1 LVVLLVASV
10 FVVSNGSNALS
21 IGRSPGAHPASPAPT
36 AVAPFYPNVKITDGS
51 SPFAWQVEPTMV
63 INETGTIFV
72 GWKETTGSDTAG
84 VRVGASYSTDQG
96 LSWAPNIL
104 MNQSHP
110 SNLQCQNSDPWMA
123 LAPDQR
129 VQYAYLEFNCNDG
142 TNGLDVSNTTNGQD
156 WGTVHYKLGGGGLTD
171 KDSITVAP
179 SGRIYA
185 AWDEANFMIAS
196 WSDDGGST
204 WAPFH
209 NPDDIPGGVL
219 GAVVKTSANGT
230 VYLTWWDFGSN
241 NIFFDW
247 SADGNTWHADK
258 RVNDVL
264 GSAPGQGSWQLAI
277 PAMAIDPVTGAIYI
291 AWPDSRNGD
300 QDIFMSSS
308 TDGGITWSANHR
320 VNDDSGSHSQW
331 MVDIAVDYASVVHA
345 AWEDNRNGAW
355 NIFYSNSTDGGST
368 WATNLR
374 VSTQDTPLS
383 YDRPGDYFAIEAGLD
398 NTVYVVWTD
407 GRGSDFDIYYAR
419 SPGFPTS
426 TVTVTTD
433 PVGLPVTVDGVTSKA
448 PVATAWIVGSS
459 HTVSV
464 ASPISLGA
472 TARYVWSNWS
482 DGGAISHSIVVGTAD
497 ATVTA
502 SFTKQYQS
510 QVSLIPTGLG
520 LIVLIDSMPY
530 TATASFWWDDGSVH
544 QVEAPTNQ
552 TVSTDVRYVWF
563 SWSDGGSAVHSVT
576 ATAALV
582 LTATFTEEE
591 AMRVST
597 TPSGTTFAVDNTT
610 YSSATTFW
618 FSRDTYHVVSI
629 VTPQTGVP
637 GTRYQFQGW
646 SDGGAATHVVHF
658 TGAVSLVANF
668 SAEYYLNVSSPV
680 SGAGGSG
687 WYPAG
692 ATVTATVS
700 NQYYAQ
706 GPGERLAFQGW
717 SGNATGTHLTSDP
730 ILMDG
735 PKTAVAQYGTQFYLD
750 VSSAYGTVLG
760 ADWYDQGTTA
770 HAIVASR
777 EVEVTP
783 GTREL
788 FVGWSGDA
796 AGTDVT
802 SNGIAMDRSK
812 IATAVWRTQYSL
824 TIQAGPGTAATAGW
838 YDAGATAVASLASGI
853 VPGATGTRSVFVSWN
868 GDASGTDPAG
878 SRPIPMNGPRTVGT
892 TWRTEYELRITSAY
906 GSVVGAGW
914 YQAGSSATASVNASV
929 IGTAAGERVVFAGWT
944 GDAAGDA
951 AYSSSPILMSGPRTA
966 NAQWSKEYFLQ
977 VDSDI
982 GTVDGSG
989 WYREGASVQLHAST
1003 EATSAGQTYRFSGW
1017 SGGVTS
1023 ADASVTVTMTGPM
1036 TVRAKWTT
1044 ETVLGGLSGTVLGL
1058 ILLVLGIAL
1067 VIGLLVASRR
1077 RRKE

>member
-1 LVVLLVASV
+1 MIMHDDPNPISRGRGLRLVPSLLVVLLVASV

-72 GWKETTGSDTAG
+72 GWKETTGPDTAG

-185 AWDEANFMIAS
+185 AWDEANFMIVTR
-196 WSDDGGST
+196 SDDGGST

-209 NPDDIPGGVL
+209 DPDDIPGGVL

-433 PVGLPVTVDGVTSKA
+433 PVGLPVTVDGVTSGSHGAMEDRPSTRSQPRPRSSLPRRSPKKKRCACPRRRPA
-448 PVATAWIVGSS
+448 PRSRWTTRPIRRRPRSGSRE
-459 HTVSV
+459 T
-464 ASPISLGA
+464 PITSFPSSRRRPVFLGHDINSKGGA
-472 TARYVWSNWS
+472 TAAPQHMSSTLPGRFHSWR
-482 DGGAISHSIVVGTAD
+482 ISPRNTISM
-497 ATVTA
+497 
-502 SFTKQYQS
+502 
-510 QVSLIPTGLG
+510 SLPR
-520 LIVLIDSMPY
+520 SP
-530 TATASFWWDDGSVH
+530 
-544 QVEAPTNQ
+544 AP
-552 TVSTDVRYVWF
+552 
-563 SWSDGGSAVHSVT
+563 
-576 ATAALV
+576 
-582 LTATFTEEE
+582 
-591 AMRVST
+591 
-597 TPSGTTFAVDNTT
+597 
-610 YSSATTFW
+610 
-618 FSRDTYHVVSI
+618 
-629 VTPQTGVP
+629 
-637 GTRYQFQGW
+637 
-646 SDGGAATHVVHF
+646 
-658 TGAVSLVANF
+658 
-668 SAEYYLNVSSPV
+668 
-680 SGAGGSG
+680 
-687 WYPAG
+687 
-692 ATVTATVS
+692 
-700 NQYYAQ
+700 
-706 GPGERLAFQGW
+706 
-717 SGNATGTHLTSDP
+717 
-730 ILMDG
+730 
-735 PKTAVAQYGTQFYLD
+735 
-750 VSSAYGTVLG
+750 
-760 ADWYDQGTTA
+760 
-770 HAIVASR
+770 
-777 EVEVTP
+777 
-783 GTREL
+783 
-788 FVGWSGDA
+788 
-796 AGTDVT
+796 
-802 SNGIAMDRSK
+802 
-812 IATAVWRTQYSL
+812 
-824 TIQAGPGTAATAGW
+824 
-838 YDAGATAVASLASGI
+838 
-853 VPGATGTRSVFVSWN
+853 
-868 GDASGTDPAG
+868 
-878 SRPIPMNGPRTVGT
+878 
-892 TWRTEYELRITSAY
+892 
-906 GSVVGAGW
+906 
-914 YQAGSSATASVNASV
+914 
-929 IGTAAGERVVFAGWT
+929 
-944 GDAAGDA
+944 
-951 AYSSSPILMSGPRTA
+951 
-966 NAQWSKEYFLQ
+966 
-977 VDSDI
+977 
-982 GTVDGSG
+982 
-989 WYREGASVQLHAST
+989 
-1003 EATSAGQTYRFSGW
+1003 
-1017 SGGVTS
+1017 
-1023 ADASVTVTMTGPM
+1023 
-1036 TVRAKWTT
+1036 
-1044 ETVLGGLSGTVLGL
+1044 
-1058 ILLVLGIAL
+1058 
-1067 VIGLLVASRR
+1067 
-1077 RRKE
+1077 

>member
-1 LVVLLVASV
+1 V
-10 FVVSNGSNALS
+10 
-21 IGRSPGAHPASPAPT
+21 HPASPAPT
-36 AVAPFYPNVKITDGS
+36 TTVAPFYPNVKITDGS

-63 INETGTIFV
+63 INETGTVFV
-72 GWKETTGSDTAG
+72 GWKETTGPDAAG

-96 LSWAPNIL
+96 LSWAPNML

-110 SNLQCQNSDPWMA
+110 SNVQCQNSDPWMA

-156 WGTVHYKLGGGGLTD
+156 WGAVHYKLGAGGLTD

-185 AWDEANFMIAS
+185 AWDEANFMDVT

-209 NPDDIPGGVL
+209 DPDDAPGGVL
-219 GAVVKTSANGT
+219 GAVIKTSANGT

-247 SADGNTWHADK
+247 SADGNTWHTDK

-331 MVDIAVDYASVVHA
+331 MVDIAVDHASVVHA

-355 NIFYSNSTDGGST
+355 NIFYSNSTDGGAT

-374 VSTQDTPLS
+374 VSSQDTPLS

-398 NTVYVVWTD
+398 NTIYVVWTD
-407 GRGSDFDIYYAR
+407 GRGADFDIYYAR

-433 PVGLPVTVDGVTSKA
+433 PAGLPVTVDGVTSKA

-472 TARYVWSNWS
+472 TARLVWSNWS

-502 SFTKQYQS
+502 SFTKQYQT
-510 QVSLIPTGLG
+510 QVSLNPTGLG
-520 LIVLIDSMPY
+520 LIVLVDSMPY

-668 SAEYYLNVSSPV
+668 SAEYYLNVSSLV

-717 SGNATGTHLTSDP
+717 SGNATGTLLTSDP

-735 PKTAVAQYGTQFYLD
+735 PKTAVAQYATQFYLD
-750 VSSAYGTVLG
+750 VSSAYGE
-760 ADWYDQGTTA
+760 
-770 HAIVASR
+770 VA
-777 EVEVTP
+777 
-783 GTREL
+783 G
-788 FVGWSGDA
+788 
-796 AGTDVT
+796 
-802 SNGIAMDRSK
+802 
-812 IATAVWRTQYSL
+812 
-824 TIQAGPGTAATAGW
+824 AGW
-838 YDAGATAVASLASGI
+838 YDAGTNAVASLTPGVVA
-853 VPGATGTRSVFVSWN
+853 GATGTRSVFVSWN
-868 GDASGTDPAG
+868 GDTSGTDP
-878 SRPIPMNGPRTVGT
+878 SSSQSILMNGPHTVGT
-892 TWRTEYELRITSAY
+892 TWRTEYELRIDSTY

-914 YQAGSSATASVNASV
+914 YRAGSFATASLNASV
-929 IGTAAGERVVFAGWT
+929 IGTGSGARVVFKGWT
-944 GDAAGDA
+944 GDAAGNA
-951 AYSSSPILMSGPRTA
+951 AYGSSPILMSGPRTA
-966 NAQWSKEYFLQ
+966 QAQWSKEYLLQ
-977 VDSDI
+977 IVSDI
-982 GTVDGSG
+982 GTISGTG
-989 WYREGASVQLHAST
+989 WYGEGASVELHAST
-1003 EATSAGQTYRFSGW
+1003 EATSAGQTYHFSGW

-1023 ADASVTVTMTGPM
+1023 AHTSVTVTMTGPM
-1036 TVRAKWTT
+1036 TVRANWTT
-1044 ETVLGGLSGTVLGL
+1044 TAVLGGLSGTAIGL
-1058 ILLVLGIAL
+1058 VLLVIGIAL
-1067 VIGLLVASRR
+1067 VIGLLVARGRR
-1077 RRKE
+1077 RRV

>member
-1 LVVLLVASV
+1 
-10 FVVSNGSNALS
+10 
-21 IGRSPGAHPASPAPT
+21 
-36 AVAPFYPNVKITDGS
+36 
-51 SPFAWQVEPTMV
+51 
-63 INETGTIFV
+63 
-72 GWKETTGSDTAG
+72 
-84 VRVGASYSTDQG
+84 
-96 LSWAPNIL
+96 
-104 MNQSHP
+104 
-110 SNLQCQNSDPWMA
+110 
-123 LAPDQR
+123 
-129 VQYAYLEFNCNDG
+129 
-142 TNGLDVSNTTNGQD
+142 
-156 WGTVHYKLGGGGLTD
+156 
-171 KDSITVAP
+171 
-179 SGRIYA
+179 
-185 AWDEANFMIAS
+185 
-196 WSDDGGST
+196 
-204 WAPFH
+204 
-209 NPDDIPGGVL
+209 
-219 GAVVKTSANGT
+219 
-230 VYLTWWDFGSN
+230 
-241 NIFFDW
+241 
-247 SADGNTWHADK
+247 
-258 RVNDVL
+258 
-264 GSAPGQGSWQLAI
+264 
-277 PAMAIDPVTGAIYI
+277 
-291 AWPDSRNGD
+291 
-300 QDIFMSSS
+300 
-308 TDGGITWSANHR
+308 
-320 VNDDSGSHSQW
+320 
-331 MVDIAVDYASVVHA
+331 
-345 AWEDNRNGAW
+345 
-355 NIFYSNSTDGGST
+355 
-368 WATNLR
+368 
-374 VSTQDTPLS
+374 
-383 YDRPGDYFAIEAGLD
+383 
-398 NTVYVVWTD
+398 
-407 GRGSDFDIYYAR
+407 
-419 SPGFPTS
+419 
-426 TVTVTTD
+426 
-433 PVGLPVTVDGVTSKA
+433 
-448 PVATAWIVGSS
+448 
-459 HTVSV
+459 
-464 ASPISLGA
+464 
-472 TARYVWSNWS
+472 
-482 DGGAISHSIVVGTAD
+482 
-497 ATVTA
+497 
-502 SFTKQYQS
+502 
-510 QVSLIPTGLG
+510 
-520 LIVLIDSMPY
+520 
-530 TATASFWWDDGSVH
+530 
-544 QVEAPTNQ
+544 
-552 TVSTDVRYVWF
+552 
-563 SWSDGGSAVHSVT
+563 
-576 ATAALV
+576 
-582 LTATFTEEE
+582 
-591 AMRVST
+591 
-597 TPSGTTFAVDNTT
+597 
-610 YSSATTFW
+610 
-618 FSRDTYHVVSI
+618 
-629 VTPQTGVP
+629 
-637 GTRYQFQGW
+637 
-646 SDGGAATHVVHF
+646 
-658 TGAVSLVANF
+658 
-668 SAEYYLNVSSPV
+668 
-680 SGAGGSG
+680 
-687 WYPAG
+687 
-692 ATVTATVS
+692 VS

-989 WYREGASVQLHAST
+989 WYREGTSVQLHAST

-1023 ADASVTVTMTGPM
+1023 ANASVTVTMTGPM